1 MSNKQLLVFDSGL
14 GGLSIC
20 REIIA
25 VSPTLQMHY
34 LSDNAAFP
42 YGSKTQ
48 QAVTVRAL
56 EVIEAALETIQADML
71 VVACNTASTAVLPTL
86 REHLNIPVVGVVPAI
101 KTAAALTRSGT
112 IGLLATPGTVARE
125 YTKTLITQHAANTQ
139 VISVGSSA
147 LVELIE
153 AHIHGNHLDIDAVAQ
168 ILREFDGQP
177 GGEKIDS
184 VVLGC
189 THFPLIRDVF
199 IELRQDWQWIDSGAA
214 IAARVCSLLNRQPT
228 PLNEVCHV
236 SRQAWFT
243 QNTSTTEKLTH
254 YLLQHGF
261 DAPQLLPRSSQL
273 TSVD

>member
-14 GGLSIC
+14 GGLSVC

-25 VSPTLQMHY
+25 VSPNLQMHY

-42 YGSKTQ
+42 YGGKTQ
-48 QAVTVRAL
+48 QAVTERAL

-125 YTKTLITQHAANTQ
+125 YTKTLITEHAANTQ

-147 LVELIE
+147 LVEIIE
-153 AHIHGNHLDIDAVAQ
+153 AHIHGVNLDIEAVDEV
-168 ILREFDGQP
+168 LREFDEQA

-184 VVLGC
+184 IVLGC
-189 THFPLIRDVF
+189 THFPLIKDVF

-214 IAARVCSLLNRQPT
+214 IAARVCSLLNSQPT
-228 PLNEVCHV
+228 QANESSHI
-236 SRQAWFT
+236 SRLAWFT
-243 QNTSTTEKLTH
+243 QTTSMTEELTH
-254 YLLQHGF
+254 YLGRHGF
-261 DAPQLLPRSSQL
+261 GAPQRLPRASQL
-273 TSVD
+273 RSGV